1 MKKLRALLLHVFS
14 ERDNRTPEVV
24 RIVGGVLALLGG
36 IEYLVLSAWD
46 VVVNKVAFAHEAFG
60 IGLSTIIAAI
70 GAAVAVKAAVERKQE
85 DTE

>member
-1 MKKLRALLLHVFS
+1 MSKFRAMLLHIFS

-36 IEYLVLSAWD
+36 IEYLTLSAWD

-70 GAAVAVKAAVERKQE
+70 GAAVAVKAAVERKKE
-85 DTE
+85 SEE